1 VTSIVSDGPRD
12 WLVDVLDRKLGR
24 ALGAATGATMMVA
37 VFTLDPGLS
46 RQVCAVFAGLLI
58 LRAAW
63 PPRRPASVEDLA
75 QLQAIVLQV
84 RADVE
89 DRDTE
94 LGDRLDGITEMVGEL
109 ADQVR

>member
-1 VTSIVSDGPRD
+1 MTSIVRDGPRE

-24 ALGAATGATMMVA
+24 ALGAAAGATMLAA
-37 VFTLDPGLS
+37 VLTIDPGLS
-46 RQVCAVFAGLLI
+46 RQVCAVFGGLLL

-89 DRDTE
+89 DRDTA
-94 LGDRLDGITEMVGEL
+94 LGDRLDGITEAVAEI
-109 ADQVR
+109 ADQDG